1 MESMVLT
8 KTYPKP
14 EYDRKEILRYAGCPG
29 SDVPEE
35 MKELMEQC
43 IKECEDAGAFSYKV
57 AYRFLPVSFY
67 EEADAEGRLSRS
79 IDFGAIKVTSGDLY
93 KNLAGCTKCIFLA
106 ATVGSGIDR
115 LIGKYS
121 RLNPAKALFMQAIG
135 AERVESLCNA
145 FCTDEK
151 IFLQDPELEGCSLRP
166 RFSPGYGDLS
176 LTIQREF
183 LNVLEANKRLGITL
197 GDSLLMSPSKSV
209 TAIAGV
215 NLCGGNQT

>member
-1 MESMVLT
+1 MT

-14 EYDRKEILRYAGCPG
+14 EYDRKEILRYAGCSG
-29 SDVPEE
+29 SDVPKE
-35 MKELMEQC
+35 MTELMEQC
-43 IKECEDAGAFSYKV
+43 IKECEDAGAFSYKI

-67 EEADAEGRLSRS
+67 EETDAEGKLAKNM
-79 IDFGAIKVTSGDLY
+79 DFGPIKVTSGDLY
-93 KNLAGCTKCIFLA
+93 KNLSGCTECIFLA

-121 RLNPAKALFMQAIG
+121 RLNPAKALFLQAIG
-135 AERVESLCNA
+135 AERVESLCDT

-151 IFLQDPELEGCSLRP
+151 IFPESIEYEGCSLRP

-176 LTIQREF
+176 LKIQRDF

-197 GDSLLMSPSKSV
+197 GESLLMSPSKSV